1 MNRYVLKFYGATVLA
16 ASATVL
22 AGPVGPLTTFQS
34 GTTISSGDMN
44 GNFTAVQTAVD
55 GNAADVVTN
64 AASIATN
71 TADIAALQSPTC
83 PAGMVDMGSFCID
96 TYEASDANMVTDP
109 STAGCNADGSG
120 CSASGLV
127 IQSVAAFPPLG
138 NASWLQAAQLC
149 QLAGKR
155 LPTNVEW
162 QLAATGTDTNSGG
175 TPGATGDGCN
185 IASGVIA
192 QTGANP
198 TCVSDAGA
206 FDMVGN
212 VLEWASNTPTPAGLD
227 MRTESMIT
235 RGGAADRADAGE
247 YTITGVTAND
257 NTQPAYGFRCAL
269 DKI

>member
-71 TADIAALQSPTC
+71 AANIGTNTADIATNTADIAALQGPACPT
-83 PAGMVDMGSFCID
+83 GMVEMGSFCID
-96 TYEASDANMVTDP
+96 TYEASDANTVTDP

-175 TPGATGDGCN
+175 APGATGGGCN

-192 QTGANP
+192 QTGASPN
-198 TCVSDAGA
+198 TVQWHMTMVS
-206 FDMVGN
+206 
-212 VLEWASNTPTPAGLD
+212 SKGL
-227 MRTESMIT
+227 I
-235 RGGAADRADAGE
+235 G
-247 YTITGVTAND
+247 
-257 NTQPAYGFRCAL
+257 
-269 DKI
+269 